1 MLRVASK
8 IADFAIFHDPGA
20 VTTGRRLVVRLV
32 QKGMCQNDDPPGIFQ
47 DLATLRVCLCGMNN
61 FVFVCVCTWGRAFV
75 CACEC
80 ACVYEFVC
88 DNVYIF

>member
-32 QKGMCQNDDPPGIFQ
+32 QKGMYQNDDPPGIFQ
-47 DLATLRVCLCGMNN
+47 DLATLRVC
-61 FVFVCVCTWGRAFV
+61 VCTWARAFV

-80 ACVYEFVC
+80 ACVCEFVC